1 MSPVPLHVVE
11 TERVHG
17 PLTSSETRTSPGT
30 SNWLNHPTSRS
41 PARTGSVRVRVYD
54 GRRVAGEA
62 AAPWTNSG
70 DCAGVVTVRGAEAAR
85 GGGRHGRRGGIGAE
99 DGAHRVP
106 FDGVAKGGRPV
117 LGARGAR
124 RDVLFIDGPARRLCA
139 RRVRDAIAA
148 SRRDRPGSGVGKQG
162 REHEL
167 ARTHR
172 RGRTGVDDPSLITV
186 RSGDLVERAGEGD
199 ARIVGDRPLQER
211 ARRGGHGNGDP
222 AGRRAAVLAVVEGD
236 VTRVVIE
243 GLRSGRRPRPGAV
256 HVVRYLD
263 LPGDVVLGEPPDQQI
278 APGDRTGERDG
289 GRRDPRTGCECRSLD
304 ECRGGGLGEG
314 RAGKEGTQSGNHGTA
329 STGVGGRQKLHGNSL
344 LYKGMSDSSL
354 SLARLRPGAI
364 WGFQR
369 AVHAGPPT

>member
-1 MSPVPLHVVE
+1 
-11 TERVHG
+11 
-17 PLTSSETRTSPGT
+17 
-30 SNWLNHPTSRS
+30 
-41 PARTGSVRVRVYD
+41 
-54 GRRVAGEA
+54 
-62 AAPWTNSG
+62 
-70 DCAGVVTVRGAEAAR
+70 
-85 GGGRHGRRGGIGAE
+85 
-99 DGAHRVP
+99 
-106 FDGVAKGGRPV
+106 
-117 LGARGAR
+117 
-124 RDVLFIDGPARRLCA
+124 
-139 RRVRDAIAA
+139 RDAIAA

-172 RGRTGVDDPSLITV
+172 RGRTGIDDPSLITV

-289 GRRDPRTGCECRSLD
+289 GRRDPKTGCECRSLD
-304 ECRGGGLGEG
+304 ECRGGRLGEG
-314 RAGKEGTQSGNHGTA
+314 RGARRAPRVAITTRRAPEWVEGKNCMVTHSFTKA
-329 STGVGGRQKLHGNSL
+329 
-344 LYKGMSDSSL
+344 
-354 SLARLRPGAI
+354 
-364 WGFQR
+364 
-369 AVHAGPPT
+369 